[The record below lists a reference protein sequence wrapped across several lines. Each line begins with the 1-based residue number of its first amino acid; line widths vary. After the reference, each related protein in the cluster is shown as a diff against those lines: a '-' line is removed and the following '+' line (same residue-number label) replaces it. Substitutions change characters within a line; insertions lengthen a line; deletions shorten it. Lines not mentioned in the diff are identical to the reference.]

1 MAYLKG
7 RAWPWA
13 GVACLVLIV
22 LLAVA
27 VRLPYWETIPASF
40 DEVEQTSYAYLI
52 ADGQILPL
60 VGNDA
65 YAGPFY
71 FYLVAALLKLGI
83 TNPMIGR
90 VVILVA
96 GILTVPAVYAWVLAL
111 GKDRLAALLAALF
124 TALNA
129 DLILINSHLGGT
141 TLLMPLL
148 TTLFLLALTLSAE
161 RDSLGWLL
169 AAGVL
174 GGLAAQSNLVA
185 GLAVAGGLLWF
196 LWRVRGRLRLGSRW
210 PLWPIILGSVILL
223 VFSPVIIYNLR
234 TGFGSVAALEGKS
247 YLWETNPT
255 VATTLDNARRFFL
268 QLVRQASGVLTGRED
283 FATLVGL
290 PLLYLALM
298 AGGLAYTTR
307 RVSAQPLLV
316 ILPYALVLPVISSH
330 YGFSSIGRFTG
341 ALIPVWTAVIA
352 FLLAA
357 GAARVGRVAEARP
370 RWILGGLLAAL
381 LLLLLI
387 PPVVGLFC
395 YYDDMVANHRDGR
408 TMLEL
413 TRYAVDNNQG
423 EPVYISAIEELGNV
437 RGIPYVP
444 HAAYLLA
451 GIHHEFLP
459 PGEIIGRLY
468 ERPGP
473 AFFILSDRDAAAV
486 AEAAPLERV
495 ALPAN
500 EIAALQGYSLYWLA
514 SAGGLARPD
523 FVLSA
528 ADVPA
533 GLAPVVTFGESVQL
547 LGCAAPQ
554 VAADALTLDCYWQA
568 VGEPPSQQ
576 TIAFAH
582 LLLPDGSQLVA
593 QDDHIL
599 GQQRYPLNAW
609 QPGEV
614 VRESYRLPLPDGAAG
629 EFRLQLGI
637 YTWPEQ
643 VRLAVP
649 GNADNVAVPPP
660 VLLDGGDE

>member
-1 MAYLKG
+1 MAYL
-7 RAWPWA
+7 RRRMWPGA

-52 ADGQILPL
+52 AEGQIRPL

-71 FYLVAALLKLGI
+71 FYLIAALLKLGI

-111 GKDRLAALLAALF
+111 GKNRLAALLAALF
-124 TALNA
+124 TALNP

-141 TLLMPLL
+141 TLLMPFL
-148 TTLFLLALTLSAE
+148 TVLFLLALTLAAE
-161 RDSLGWLL
+161 RDSIGWLL

-174 GGLAAQSNLVA
+174 GGLAAQSNLIA
-185 GLAVAGGLLWF
+185 GLAVAGGLAWF
-196 LWRVRGRLRLGSRW
+196 LWRVRGRVRLGRRW
-210 PLWPIILGSVILL
+210 PLWPVVLGVVVLL
-223 VFSPVIIYNLR
+223 VLSPVIIYNLR
-234 TGFGSVAALEGKS
+234 TGFDSVAALEGKS

-255 VATTLDNARRFFL
+255 VATTLDNGRRFFL
-268 QLVRQASGVLTGRED
+268 QLVRQASGVLTGREN

-290 PLLYLALM
+290 PLVYLALM
-298 AGGLAYTTR
+298 AGGLVYTTR

-316 ILPYALVLPVISSH
+316 ILPFALVLPVISRH

-341 ALIPVWTAVIA
+341 ALIPIWPAVIA

-357 GAARVGRVAEARP
+357 VARRISHVPGDWPRRVYS
-370 RWILGGLLAAL
+370 GLFAAL

-387 PPVVGLFC
+387 PPMVGLFR
-395 YYDDMVANHRDGR
+395 YYDNMVANHRDGR
-408 TMLEL
+408 AMLEL

-423 EPVYISAIEELGNV
+423 EPVYISAIEELATV

-444 HAAYLLA
+444 HAAYLLG

-468 ERPGP
+468 ENPDP
-473 AFFILSDRDAAAV
+473 AFFLLSDRDAAAV
-486 AEAAPLERV
+486 AEVAPLARV
-495 ALPAN
+495 TMPAN
-500 EIAALQGYSLYWLA
+500 DIAALQGYGLYWLS
-514 SAGGLARPD
+514 SAEGLARPN
-523 FVLSA
+523 FVLAA

-533 GLAPVVTFGESVQL
+533 GLAPAVTFGDSVQL

-554 VAADALTLDCYWQA
+554 VAADALTLACYWQA
-568 VGEPPSQQ
+568 VGEPPPQQ
-576 TIAFAH
+576 TMTFAH

-614 VRESYRLPLPDGAAG
+614 VRESYRLPLPVEASG

-637 YTWPEQ
+637 YTWPDQ
-643 VRLAVP
+643 VRLTVP
-649 GNADNVAVPPP
+649 GNADNVAVLPP
-660 VLLDGGDE
+660 VKLDGDG

>member
-1 MAYLKG
+1 MESLKG
-7 RAWPWA
+7 RAWLWLA
-13 GVACLVLIV
+13 LIV
-22 LLAVA
+22 LLAVI

-52 ADGQILPL
+52 AEGQILPL

-71 FYLVAALLKLGI
+71 FYLVAALLKLGV

-96 GILTVPAVYAWVLAL
+96 GVLTVPTVYAWVLAL
-111 GKDRLAALLAALF
+111 GKDRIAALLAALF
-124 TALNA
+124 TAFNP
-129 DLILINSHLGGT
+129 DLILVNSHIGGT

-148 TTLFLLALTLSAE
+148 TTLFLLALTLAAE
-161 RDSLGWLL
+161 RDSFVWLA

-196 LWRVRGRLRLGSRW
+196 LWRVRGRPRLGRRW
-210 PLWPIILGSVILL
+210 PLWPVVAGAIVLL
-223 VFSPVIIYNLR
+223 VFSPVIVYNLR

-247 YLWETNPT
+247 YIWETNPT
-255 VATTLDNARRFFL
+255 VATTLANGRRFFL
-268 QLVRQASGVLTGRED
+268 QLVRQVSGVVTGQED

-290 PLLYLALM
+290 PLLYLTLM
-298 AGGLAYTTR
+298 IGGLVYTTR

-316 ILPYALVLPVISSH
+316 ILPFALVLPVVSNH
-330 YGFSSIGRFTG
+330 YGFSGIGRFTS
-341 ALIPVWTAVIA
+341 ALIPIWAAVIA
-352 FLLAA
+352 FLIAA
-357 GAARVGRVAEARP
+357 LTGRIARVPETRQ
-370 RWILGGLLAAL
+370 RWLYGGLLAAL

-387 PPVVGLFC
+387 PPLAGLFRT
-395 YYDDMVANHRDGR
+395 YEDMVADHLDGR
-408 TMLEL
+408 TILEL

-423 EPVYISAIEELGNV
+423 EPVYVSTIEELANV

-451 GIHHEFLP
+451 DIHHEFLP

-468 ERPGP
+468 EKPGP
-473 AFFILSDRDAAAV
+473 AFFLLSDRDAATV
-486 AEAAPLERV
+486 AEVAPLERV

-500 EIAALQGYSLYWLA
+500 EIAALQGYGLYRLA
-514 SAGGLARPD
+514 SAEGLAQPD
-523 FVLSA
+523 FVLAA
-528 ADVPA
+528 ADAPA
-533 GLAPVVTFGESVQL
+533 GLSPSVTFGDSVQL

-568 VGEPPSQQ
+568 AGEPPPHQ
-576 TIAFAH
+576 TMTFAH

-614 VRESYRLPLPDGAAG
+614 VRESYRLPLPTGAAG
-629 EFRLQLGI
+629 EFGLQLGI
-637 YTWPEQ
+637 YTWPDQ

-649 GNADNVAVPPP
+649 GNADNVAVLPP
-660 VLLDGGDE
+660 VRIDGGGE

>member
-1 MAYLKG
+1 MVYLK
-7 RAWPWA
+7 RHPWLWLA
-13 GVACLVLIV
+13 LIV

-52 ADGQILPL
+52 AEGQILPL

-71 FYLVAALLKLGI
+71 FYLIAALLKLGI
-83 TNPMIGR
+83 TNPLIGR
-90 VVILVA
+90 VVILAA
-96 GILTVPAVYAWVLAL
+96 GVLTVPAVYAWVLAL

-124 TALNA
+124 AALNP
-129 DLILINSHLGGT
+129 DLILVNSHIGGT

-148 TTLFLLALTLSAE
+148 ATLFLLALTLAAE
-161 RDSLGWLL
+161 RDSFAWLA

-196 LWRVRGRLRLGSRW
+196 LWRVRGRTRLGRHW
-210 PLWPIILGSVILL
+210 PLWPVVGGIIVLL

-247 YLWETNPT
+247 YIWETHPT
-255 VATTLDNARRFFL
+255 VATTLANGRRFFL
-268 QLVRQASGVLTGRED
+268 QLVRQAGGVLTGQED

-298 AGGLAYTTR
+298 IAGLIYTTR
-307 RVSAQPLLV
+307 SVSAQPLLV
-316 ILPYALVLPVISSH
+316 ILPFALVLPVVSNH
-330 YGFSSIGRFTG
+330 YGFSGIGRFTS
-341 ALIPVWTAVIA
+341 ALIPVWAAVIA

-357 GAARVGRVAEARP
+357 VTGRIARLPETSP
-370 RWILGGLLAAL
+370 RWLYGGLLAAL
-381 LLLLLI
+381 LLLLLV
-387 PPVVGLFC
+387 PPVAGLFR
-395 YYDDMVANHRDGR
+395 YYDDMVAAHLDGR
-408 TMLEL
+408 TILEL
-413 TRYAVDNNQG
+413 TRHAVDNNQG
-423 EPVYISAIEELGNV
+423 EPVFVSTIEELANV

-451 GIHHEFLP
+451 DIHHEFLS

-468 ERPGP
+468 ENPGP
-473 AFFILSDRDAAAV
+473 AFFLLSDRDAAAV
-486 AEAAPLERV
+486 SEVAPLERV

-500 EIAALQGYSLYWLA
+500 EIAALQGYGLYWLA
-514 SAGGLARPD
+514 SAEGLARPD
-523 FVLSA
+523 FVLTA
-528 ADVPA
+528 AGLPE
-533 GLAPVVTFGESVQL
+533 GLAPAVTFGDSVQL

-554 VAADALTLDCYWQA
+554 VVAADALTVDCYWQA
-568 VGEPPSQQ
+568 AGPPPPQQ
-576 TIAFAH
+576 TITFAH

-599 GQQRYPLNAW
+599 GQQSYPLDAW

-614 VRESYRLPLPDGAAG
+614 VRESYRLPLPAGATG

-637 YTWPEQ
+637 YTWPDQ
-643 VRLAVP
+643 VRLTVP
-649 GNADNVAVPPP
+649 GNADNVAVLPP
-660 VLLDGGDE
+660 VRLGGDE